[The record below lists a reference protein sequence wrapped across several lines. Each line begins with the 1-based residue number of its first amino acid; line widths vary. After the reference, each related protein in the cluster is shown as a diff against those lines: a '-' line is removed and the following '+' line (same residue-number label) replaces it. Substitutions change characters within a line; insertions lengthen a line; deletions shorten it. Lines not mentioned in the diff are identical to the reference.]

1 MKLTPLNRILL
12 LATGMLAA
20 YQIAVGIDG
29 LDLGPVVSF
38 TVSFGILL
46 VASLLLMILG
56 YEMLETP
63 WAVSLAT
70 IIPLGLS
77 LGLIWQHIP
86 GIAGGY
92 LAFTILGLSLVII
105 TRLYASRKVAALSVA
120 MVHGVAGLVIFVLPI
135 ILALLGSV
143 RPGFALVGIGG
154 AFIGVGGLLLSWL
167 KAGKPILTKE
177 RILVVLPG
185 LLLLMMAAFVGGFA
199 SA

>member
-29 LDLGPVVSF
+29 LDLGPVVSY
-38 TVSFGILL
+38 TVSFGVLL
-46 VASLLLMILG
+46 IASLLLMILG

-92 LAFTILGLSLVII
+92 LAFTILGLSVVMIA
-105 TRLYASRKVAALSVA
+105 RRCASRKVAALSVA
-120 MVHGVAGLVIFVLPI
+120 MVHGVAGLVIFMLPI
-135 ILALLGSV
+135 ILAWQGSV
-143 RPGFALVGIGG
+143 RPGYSLVGIGG
-154 AFIGVGGLLLSWL
+154 ALIGMGGLLLSWL
-167 KAGKPILTKE
+167 RAGKPILA
-177 RILVVLPG
+177 RDHILTILPG

-199 SA
+199 HA

>member
-1 MKLTPLNRILL
+1 MRLTPLNRILL

-29 LDLGPVVSF
+29 LDLGPVVSY
-38 TVSFGILL
+38 TVSFGVLL

-63 WAVSLAT
+63 WAISLAT

-105 TRLYASRKVAALSVA
+105 TRRCASRKVATLSVA
-120 MVHGVAGLVIFVLPI
+120 MVHGVAGLVIFILPI
-135 ILALLGSV
+135 MLAWQGSV
-143 RPGFALVGIGG
+143 RPGYSLVGIGG
-154 AFIGVGGLLLSWL
+154 ALIGLGGLLLSWL
-167 KAGKPILTKE
+167 RAGKPILARE
-177 RILVVLPG
+177 HILMILPG

-199 SA
+199 QA